1 MTTLLVDIF
10 IAAYFTIIGLHY
22 TATTLGLKHRDGRT
36 RIYYGKTGSR
46 TWAVRWVFN
55 AFRLAILLLV
65 IFRLFY
71 PALDSMIMRFSFPAE
86 ELVRAIGVITML
98 VSFFFISYTHAY
110 MASQWQSGL
119 DTKHFKLLDS
129 GPYHY
134 CRHPLFSAVMLGMLG
149 FAMALPSLFTLVCLI
164 AGVWALTR
172 QAGEEEK
179 QLVQEPEYS
188 GYLQQTAKWPFGK
201 ANEQA

>member
-36 RIYYGKTGSR
+36 RIYYGKSGSR
-46 TWAVRWVFN
+46 TWVVRWVFN

-65 IFRLFY
+65 ILRLFY
-71 PALDSMIMRFSFPAE
+71 PDLDSIIMRFSFPAE
-86 ELVRAIGVITML
+86 EFVRAIGAITML

-188 GYLQQTAKWPFGK
+188 GYLQQTAK
-201 ANEQA
+201 